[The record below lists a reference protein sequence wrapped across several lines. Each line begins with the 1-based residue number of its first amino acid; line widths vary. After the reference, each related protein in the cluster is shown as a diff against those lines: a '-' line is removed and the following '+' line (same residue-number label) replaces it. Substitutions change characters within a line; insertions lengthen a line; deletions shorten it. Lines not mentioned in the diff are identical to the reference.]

1 MQKSTFGRLSQR
13 LLMVEKKAARC
24 FHKVF
29 RFDKDGFR
37 KMH

>member
-1 MQKSTFGRLSQR
+1 
-13 LLMVEKKAARC
+13 LMVEKKAARC